1 MADQSAGTPS
11 VPDILQGSIGAMRP
25 FAAQANTTRR
35 SSFAPRE
42 NAGSPSADRE
52 PSLRRFLP
60 VAPDRLCRKLRMR
73 RVRIQDRRTRFSG
86 YQSTLTTK
94 HPRNRPIELVQSFQH
109 SWQITCWPMSH
120 GCKSKS
126 SSQKIEMNEP
136 VIVLDHLSKSYGN
149 VHAVQDLSLTIEA
162 GTIFGFLGPN
172 GAGKTTTMR
181 MLCGLTHPTNGRA
194 TIEVTDTWKHRQ
206 KVRTKFGYVPQSFS
220 LYRDLTVLENFRFF
234 GGAYGVPGAALEER
248 IGRLLRIIDL
258 EEKRVTTADNLS
270 GGMRQLLAIGC
281 ALVHNPSVLFLDE
294 PTRGL
299 DPVHRQQI
307 WNLLYDLSNE
317 GKTIFVTTHYMDEA
331 ERCTEVGF
339 IENGR
344 LLAKASP
351 RALKASFR
359 AHLLEIDVEPLMPA
373 LVRLRDIPE
382 VLGVSLRSGS
392 LRLYTPEAEQLI
404 ATWRENWPF
413 PDIRLLGERWVQP
426 DMEDVFTAY
435 SQGYDGV
442 LKRSDS

>member
-1 MADQSAGTPS
+1 M
-11 VPDILQGSIGAMRP
+11 
-25 FAAQANTTRR
+25 
-35 SSFAPRE
+35 
-42 NAGSPSADRE
+42 
-52 PSLRRFLP
+52 
-60 VAPDRLCRKLRMR
+60 
-73 RVRIQDRRTRFSG
+73 
-86 YQSTLTTK
+86 
-94 HPRNRPIELVQSFQH
+94 
-109 SWQITCWPMSH
+109 
-120 GCKSKS
+120 
-126 SSQKIEMNEP
+126 EMNEP
-136 VIVLDHLSKSYGN
+136 VIVLNHLSKSYGD
-149 VHAVQDLSLTIEA
+149 VHAVRDLSFTIEG

-181 MLCGLTHPTNGRA
+181 MLCGLTHPTSGRA
-194 TIEVTDTWKHRQ
+194 TIEGLETWKERQ
-206 KVRTKFGYVPQSFS
+206 KVRIKFGYVPQSFS

-234 GGAYGVPGAALEER
+234 GGAYNVPSGELEER
-248 IGRLLRIIDL
+248 IDSLLHVIDL
-258 EEKRVTTADNLS
+258 EEKRGTTADNLS

-351 RALKASFR
+351 RALKDSFR
-359 AHLLEIDVEPLMPA
+359 ANLLELDVEPLMPA
-373 LVRLRDIPE
+373 LERFRDVPE
-382 VLGVSLRSGS
+382 VLGVPFGSGA
-392 LRLYTPEAEQLI
+392 LRLYRPDPERLI
-404 ATWRENWPF
+404 STWQTNWPF
-413 PDIRLLGERWVQP
+413 PDLKLLGKRWVEP

-435 SQGYDGV
+435 SQRYDA
-442 LKRSDS
+442 LLTSPAT

>member
-1 MADQSAGTPS
+1 
-11 VPDILQGSIGAMRP
+11 
-25 FAAQANTTRR
+25 
-35 SSFAPRE
+35 
-42 NAGSPSADRE
+42 
-52 PSLRRFLP
+52 
-60 VAPDRLCRKLRMR
+60 
-73 RVRIQDRRTRFSG
+73 
-86 YQSTLTTK
+86 
-94 HPRNRPIELVQSFQH
+94 
-109 SWQITCWPMSH
+109 MS
-120 GCKSKS
+120 
-126 SSQKIEMNEP
+126 EP
-136 VIVLDHLSKSYGN
+136 VIVLDHLSKTFGD
-149 VHAVQDLSLTIEA
+149 VHAVQDLSLQIEP
-162 GTIFGFLGPN
+162 GMIFGFLGPN

-181 MLCGLTHPTNGRA
+181 MLCGLTHPTTGHAR
-194 TIEVTDTWKHRQ
+194 IEGVDTWKERQ
-206 KVRTKFGYVPQSFS
+206 KVRTKLGYVPQSFS

-234 GGAYGVPGAALEER
+234 AGAYNVPGAQLGER
-248 IGRLLRIIDL
+248 IDRLLQVIDL
-258 EEKRVTTADNLS
+258 EEKRDATADNLS

-281 ALVHNPSVLFLDE
+281 ALVHDPSVLFLDE

-359 AHLLEIDVEPLMPA
+359 ARLLEIDVEPLMPA
-373 LVRLRDIPE
+373 LVQLRDVPDL
-382 VLGVSLRSGS
+382 LGVSLRSGS
-392 LRLYTPEAEQLI
+392 LRLYAPEAEQLM
-404 ATWRENWPF
+404 ARWRENWPF
-413 PDIRLLGERWVQP
+413 ADIRLLGERWVEP